1 MIKVNAQSNSFF
13 SGVKK
18 KAGRGQL
25 TEAKRTD
32 TYIEKVQLPQIIFHA
47 QICRVSHKHTHTH
60 ADVIAPQN
68 CSSLHKN

>member
-25 TEAKRTD
+25 TEAKWTD

-47 QICRVSHKHTHTH
+47 QIFSLTQTHTH
-60 ADVIAPQN
+60 MQM
-68 CSSLHKN
+68 